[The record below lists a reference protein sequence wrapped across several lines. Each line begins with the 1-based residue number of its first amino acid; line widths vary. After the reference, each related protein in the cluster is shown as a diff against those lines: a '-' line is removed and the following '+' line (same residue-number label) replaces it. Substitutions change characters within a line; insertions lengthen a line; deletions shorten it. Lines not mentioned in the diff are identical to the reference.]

1 MSGEKRTPVVI
12 NWFPYTML
20 ILVALI
26 AVMTTI
32 TAFKKK

>member
-1 MSGEKRTPVVI
+1 MSDGTKTPVVI